1 MSTASTFDQAVAF
14 NCTQGSRPA
23 RMSFA
28 RLLRAYLTDA
38 KYEALRML
46 RAPAFAI
53 PFLVIPVPIYL
64 LFGVVVAGEGIAKD
78 PALGNILFI
87 GFAVMA
93 IMGPSLFGVGSTLAP
108 ERDAGLTKLK
118 RALPQPAGSH
128 LVAKFLM
135 AMFFAMVATG
145 LMITAAVLSG
155 KTTFTPGNHATLAV
169 MLVLGCLPFCA
180 IGLAIGAYCSG
191 GAAPGITNLVYLPMI
206 YLGGLFIPLPGFMQ
220 KWVVVWPAFHLQQLV
235 VAATGV
241 EGYAFERPLNAAV
254 VLVCT
259 TVLFGALAIRR
270 LARVG

>member
-1 MSTASTFDQAVAF
+1 MDATTVAVPSVPVA
-14 NCTQGSRPA
+14 A
-23 RMSFA
+23 LRMSLA
-28 RLLRAYLTDA
+28 RVLRAYLTDA

-64 LFGVVVAGEGIAKD
+64 LFGVVMSGDAISKA

-87 GFAVMA
+87 GFSVMA

-128 LVAKFLM
+128 LIAKFLM
-135 AMFFAMVATG
+135 AMSFALLVMG
-145 LMITAAVLSG
+145 LMITAGVLCG
-155 KTTFTPGNHATLAV
+155 KTTFTAGQYALLTAI
-169 MLVLGCLPFCA
+169 LVAGCLPFCA
-180 IGLAIGAYCSG
+180 LGLCIGAYFSG
-191 GAAPGITNLVYLPMI
+191 AAAPGVTNLIYLPMI
-206 YLGGLFIPLPGFMQ
+206 YLGGLFIPLPPFLQ
-220 KWVVVWPAFHLQQLV
+220 QWVLIWPAFHLQQLV
-235 VAATGV
+235 VAAMGV
-241 EGYAFERPLNAAV
+241 PGYRFEQPLNAAV
-254 VLVCT
+254 VLAGV

>member
-1 MSTASTFDQAVAF
+1 MSAAMTFDAAVAAVPVRM
-14 NCTQGSRPA
+14 TAA
-23 RMSFA
+23 RV
-28 RLLRAYLTDA
+28 LRAYLTDA

-53 PFLVIPVPIYL
+53 PFLLIPVPIYL
-64 LFGVVVAGEGIAKD
+64 LFGVVVAGDAIARD
-78 PALGNILFI
+78 PATGDLLFI

-135 AMFFAMVATG
+135 AMFFALLVTG
-145 LMITAAVLSG
+145 MMITAGVLCG
-155 KTTFTPGNHATLAV
+155 KTTFSAGDYAALAAL
-169 MLVLGCLPFCA
+169 LVAGCLPFCA
-180 IGLAIGAYCSG
+180 LGLAIGAYFSG

-206 YLGGLFIPLPGFMQ
+206 YLGGLFIPLPAFMQ
-220 KWVVVWPAFHLQQLV
+220 QWVVVWPAFHLQQLA
-235 VAATGV
+235 VAVLGV
-241 EGYAFERPLNAAV
+241 PGHLYERPLNA
-254 VLVCT
+254 VLLLASVT
-259 TVLFGALAIRR
+259 LLFGALAIRR

>member
-1 MSTASTFDQAVAF
+1 MSTAITFDRAVAL
-14 NCTQGSRPA
+14 NRAPGTTA
-23 RMSFA
+23 VRMSFA
-28 RLLRAYLTDA
+28 RVLRAYLTDA

-64 LFGVVVAGEGIAKD
+64 LFGVVMAADGIAKN
-78 PALGNILFI
+78 PALGDILFI

-128 LVAKFLM
+128 LIAKFLM
-135 AMFFAMVATG
+135 AMCFALVVMG
-145 LMITAAVLSG
+145 MMITAGVLSG
-155 KTTFTPGNHATLAV
+155 KTTFTAGDYAALTGI
-169 MLVLGCLPFCA
+169 LVLGCLPFCA
-180 IGLAIGAYCSG
+180 IGLAIGAYFSG

-206 YLGGLFIPLPGFMQ
+206 YLGGLFIPLPAFMQ
-220 KWVVVWPAFHLQQLV
+220 KWVLIWPAFHLQQLV
-235 VAATGV
+235 VAAMGV
-241 EGYAFERPLNAAV
+241 KGYVFERPLNAAV

-259 TVLFGALAIRR
+259 TVLFGGLAIRR

>member
-1 MSTASTFDQAVAF
+1 MSAATTFNQALVAM
-14 NCTQGSRPA
+14 PA

-28 RLLRAYLTDA
+28 RVLRAYLTDA

-64 LFGVVVAGEGIAKD
+64 LFGVVVAGDGIARN
-78 PALGNILFI
+78 PALGNLLFI
-87 GFAVMA
+87 GFCVMA

-128 LVAKFLM
+128 LIAKFLM
-135 AMFFAMVATG
+135 AMFFALVVMG
-145 LMITAAVLSG
+145 LMITAGVLAG
-155 KTTFTPGNHATLAV
+155 KMSLSAGQLAALAAI
-169 MLVLGCLPFCA
+169 LVLGCLPFCA
-180 IGLAIGAYCSG
+180 IGLCIGAYCSG

-206 YLGGLFIPLPGFMQ
+206 YLGGLFIPLPAFMQ
-220 KWVVVWPAFHLQQLV
+220 KWVVIWPAFHLQQLV
-235 VAATGV
+235 VAAMDVQGFV
-241 EGYAFERPLNAAV
+241 FERPLNAAV
-254 VLVCT
+254 VLVCI